1 MSELLGGFEARGMTG
16 AHKRSVREDTGA
28 ICEAMC
34 RVAAEG
40 RELSSGSRR
49 NGHLI
54 LPTALT
60 AHFECSFP
68 HADHNDGIQNFQE
81 QMIYSNSLARK
92 RPRR

>member
-40 RELSSGSRR
+40 RAFQRTSRED
-49 NGHLI
+49 LI

-81 QMIYSNSLARK
+81 QMI
-92 RPRR
+92 